1 MATSYIIK
9 VYADA
14 IEAGTRTF
22 QSIPEKSQVLVYEE
36 LENRVKTGT
45 LSEARLNELMAQNN

>member
-14 IEAGTRTF
+14 VEAGRRAFT
-22 QSIPEKSQVLVYEE
+22 SIPEKSQVLVYEE
-36 LENRVKTGT
+36 LENRVRAGT
-45 LSEARLNELMAQNN
+45 LTEDKLNELMKAN